1 MFTYAPRIAMHIA
14 VHTFGNML
22 LYPLGWTANS
32 PVPNW
37 QEHQTLGDEIAA
49 AINDFSGQSWIV
61 GLLTDVL
68 GLSYGNNADYGYI
81 IGRAEMMFILELRG
95 GFVLPADQMNE
106 VAQETFIIY
115 RMMGE
120 HVVNRKRL
128 TP

>member
-1 MFTYAPRIAMHIA
+1 
-14 VHTFGNML
+14 
-22 LYPLGWTANS
+22 
-32 PVPNW
+32 VPNW